1 MNIAF
6 MGTPNISKEILEKI
20 YEKNKNN
27 IKLVVTKED
36 KIRSRGKKKKATEVK
51 EFALKHGIDVL
62 TPKLI
67 DKEFLEK
74 FKKYNIDLVIVVAYG
89 KILPKEFLDIP
100 KFGCFNI
107 HFSLLPKY
115 RGASPIQSAILNG
128 EKLTGVNIIKMNEK
142 MDEGDIIFSKNI
154 NIEEIDGTKE
164 IFEKALDIVKEN
176 INKIIEDIENG
187 KVEYVKQNGEA
198 IYCGKISKDMTS
210 LDFSQDVEKLN
221 NMVRAFNMEYGA
233 KTSVFGFNVK
243 IWKSKIKKDVQN
255 IQIENGKILIED
267 KNIYIK
273 AKNGFL
279 EILELQPESKGKM
292 KNTDFFNGYMHKIDK
307 NNVKIV

>member
-20 YEKNKNN
+20 YEKNKDN

-51 EFALKHGIDVL
+51 EFALKHDIDVL
-62 TPKLI
+62 TPKVI
-67 DKEFLEK
+67 DKEFLEE

-154 NIEEIDGTKE
+154 TIEEIDGTKE
-164 IFEKALDIVKEN
+164 IFEKALDIVKGN
-176 INKIIEDIENG
+176 INKIIEDIVNG
-187 KVEYVKQNGEA
+187 KVEYIKQNGKA

-233 KTSVFGFNVK
+233 KTSAFGFNVK

-255 IQIENGKILIED
+255 IQIENGKILIDD

-292 KNTDFFNGYMHKIDK
+292 KNIDFCNGYMHKIDK

>member
-292 KNTDFFNGYMHKIDK
+292 KNTDFCNGYMHKIDK